1 LPQCEVTERLI
12 DVLGIKVEV
21 LQQGSEPPLLFL
33 HAHVGRDLQAPF
45 FERLSRTWTVFAP
58 SHPGFGRSELPR
70 WMDTVDDLSLFYLG
84 LLEALELTQLTVVGA
99 SFGAWIAAEMA
110 VKSSE
115 RLSRLVLAD
124 PLGIRTSDPTTP
136 DIYDIFTAA
145 PRDIDAMLY
154 RNPAMAAR
162 DLSALSEEQAFIMFR
177 ERESTALFGW
187 SPYMNNPK
195 LKHWLHRIR
204 IPTLVVHGQHDGI
217 TSANYAASFAKLIP
231 NASFVSIQ
239 EAGHLPHIEAP
250 ERLVEAIERFA
261 QQTDSLAA

>member
-1 LPQCEVTERLI
+1 LPQFEVVERVI
-12 DVLGIKVEV
+12 DVAGVKIEM
-21 LQQGSEPPLLFL
+21 LQQGSGPPLLFL

-45 FERLSRTWTVFAP
+45 LERLSRRWTVFAP

-70 WMDTVDDLSLFYLG
+70 WMDTVDDLSLFYLEF
-84 LLEALELTQLTVVGA
+84 LEVLELTQLTVVGS

-136 DIYDIFTAA
+136 DIYDVFTAA
-145 PRDIDAMLY
+145 ARDIDARLY
-154 RNPAMAAR
+154 RDPAMAVR
-162 DLSALSEEQAFIMFR
+162 DLSELSEEQAFIIFR
-177 ERESTALFGW
+177 ERESAALFGW

-195 LKHWLHRIR
+195 LKHWLYRIR
-204 IPTLVVHGQHDGI
+204 LPTLVVHGQHDGI
-217 TSANYAASFAKLIP
+217 ISVNYAANYTELIP

-250 ERLVEAIERFA
+250 EHLVEAIERFA